1 MGQGIYAI
9 YGDRGLVGYCRLYA
23 VSLTGRKGQKHVCL
37 HSTNCTIAHAVTQYP
52 PFFGVVKTV
61 SIPFGQYPRNWGVRG
76 HEGSGSNRGNR
87 VGVGYFRGFFAL
99 KIIFFWGGYFSGFFA
114 LTCGKNVLKI
124 KNLWERM
131 YQPLPPTPS
140 PQCAHVLV
148 RVYEIVDQV
157 VIHMI
162 VILG

>member
-61 SIPFGQYPRNWGVRG
+61 SIPFGQYPPKLGSEGSRGVRVESG
-76 HEGSGSNRGNR
+76 ESRGSR
-87 VGVGYFRGFFAL
+87 VFSRVFRTQNNFFLGRVFFRVFRLNVWEKRVKNKKFVG
-99 KIIFFWGGYFSGFFA
+99 KDVSA
-114 LTCGKNVLKI
+114 LTAHAF
-124 KNLWERM
+124 
-131 YQPLPPTPS
+131 PTMRPRFGQS
-140 PQCAHVLV
+140 V
-148 RVYEIVDQV
+148 
-157 VIHMI
+157 
-162 VILG
+162 